1 MISFRLDN
9 DFNDTLVK
17 EIVNNNLIVSAIDIV
32 KAAPLNVFVQ
42 DKHANA
48 VLDDTREDE

>member
-17 EIVNNNLIVSAIDIV
+17 ETVNDDLIVSAIDIV
-32 KAAPLNVFVQ
+32 KAAPLNVFVPM
-42 DKHANA
+42 
-48 VLDDTREDE
+48 LY